1 MFTDTA
7 YLKYICILRKKQKPG
22 TLLSHSGPE
31 KVPGFVQDRFREL
44 FYGNSLFSYSLIF
57 TLTRMVLLVITK

>member
-7 YLKYICILRKKQKPG
+7 YLKYIGILRKKKQKPG

-31 KVPGFVQDRFREL
+31 KVPGFVRDRFREL
-44 FYGNSLFSYSLIF
+44 FYGSSLFHTAL
-57 TLTRMVLLVITK
+57 

>member
-7 YLKYICILRKKQKPG
+7 YLLQNKNASASCVKKQKPG

-31 KVPGFVQDRFREL
+31 KVPGFVYD
-44 FYGNSLFSYSLIF
+44 
-57 TLTRMVLLVITK
+57 

>member
-31 KVPGFVQDRFREL
+31 KVPGFVHDRFREL
-44 FYGNSLFSYSLIF
+44 FYGSTLFHTAL
-57 TLTRMVLLVITK
+57 

>member
-7 YLKYICILRKKQKPG
+7 YLLQNKNTSHPAKKKQKPG

-31 KVPGFVQDRFREL
+31 KVPGFVHDRFREL
-44 FYGNSLFSYSLIF
+44 FCGSSLFYTAL
-57 TLTRMVLLVITK
+57 

>member
-31 KVPGFVQDRFREL
+31 KVPGFVYDRLREL
-44 FYGNSLFSYSLIF
+44 FCGSSLFHTAL
-57 TLTRMVLLVITK
+57 